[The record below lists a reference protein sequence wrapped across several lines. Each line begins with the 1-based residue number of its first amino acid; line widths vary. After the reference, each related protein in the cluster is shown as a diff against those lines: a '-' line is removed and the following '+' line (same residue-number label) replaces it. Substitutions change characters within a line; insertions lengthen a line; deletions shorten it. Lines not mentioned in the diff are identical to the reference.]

1 MSPGRRELV
10 TRVSAASATIFAL
23 LVISILPLF
32 ATAGPISY
40 GHTWGTNDNE
50 RATAVV
56 VDANGNVIIAGNQL
70 NLTTF
75 EQRGFV
81 AKFSPSGNLLWNRVF
96 PFDVNTSVDLSLA
109 AGGDVYVLGMKTTS
123 FSGPGPNGTLNNSIP
138 AAFVARISS
147 GGALVFAENITE
159 IFLPLRIAT
168 DPLTGG
174 FVVVGRGPSY
184 VNGIVGAFTATG
196 SLRWARASATSAAPV
211 SVAVD
216 GSGRSFVLLDRSNG
230 NSAVDAF
237 DSNGTLLGQI
247 VVGSYY
253 TTPVY
258 PTDLI
263 VASGGPL
270 VLGTTVNGL
279 FLSQLS
285 PSLGVSWTEVAQG
298 VGWYDY
304 PLRLV
309 GLSDGTVEVLTQ
321 SASRSNYTYAANV
334 YHVSSTGAF
343 LDGSSY
349 LSPASSQ
356 GVGPGFFLY
365 AGAAMSNGA
374 FVMAGL
380 TLGPS
385 PLTSSAVNVSSA
397 PASVS
402 WSADGLGWSAQNLT
416 LNAITGSLLDPVVPV
431 DNFSESAAY
440 QAWYGVTNSPASKIV
455 ASVTTS
461 QSSSS
466 STIVTFS
473 ASVTGGRKP
482 YSLTWSFGDGTFG
495 TGATPTH
502 TYPAAGRYLAQVTV
516 VDSQGLTGYGSTFV
530 TVTGPPVILSI
541 QQYPSPAFAGNY
553 VNFYAA
559 ALDPDGGGIASYAWI
574 WGDGSSDTTTYNS
587 AYHIYGLPGNYTM
600 TLTVTDNDQG
610 LSASTSR
617 VVTVVPRPDLPPV
630 AIFFLANRPTV
641 GSPVSFYAY
650 YSYDPDGY
658 IIAYLWSF
666 GDGSTFNSTDPFASH
681 TYTAVGNY
689 TVSLTV
695 VDNAGLTGTQNQ
707 TVSVA
712 PDLPPVAVFSWYPQ
726 IPLVN
731 ATVLSNAGYS
741 YDPDGYLVSWQWDF
755 GDGTGSGGNNSGNFT
770 GGTPYPIHVYA
781 SFGSYDVRL
790 VVTDNARLTASAN
803 HTLYVNAPPV
813 AVITPSRSVGKVGTS
828 VVFSANASHDPDD
841 RITALVWRFSDGSTA
856 SGPWVVHVFASP
868 GTYDVSL
875 LVLDAYNATGFAD
888 LSYAVILPKS
898 PVSVMAWS
906 PSRPV
911 TGQTV
916 TFDGSNSLDP
926 DGVITTYIWE
936 FGDGTVGHGR
946 TAAHN
951 YTDAGT
957 YTIELV
963 VLDEDG
969 FSNRDVQTITVLAR
983 SKGTVVAASAAI
995 PIGGA
1000 RITLTQGGAV
1010 ALETTTATDGTFS
1023 LGNTAPGT
1031 YAIRIVKDGYEP
1043 YSGTIVWDGLHGDL
1057 GVWRLTPLSVQPN
1070 GFPVEAL
1077 SMVGLAIII
1086 ATLIAVMVYVRV
1098 RKAGRGRR
1106 ET

>member
-23 LVISILPLF
+23 LMISILPLF

-184 VNGIVGAFTATG
+184 VNGIVGAFTSTG

-247 VVGSYY
+247 VIGSYY

-455 ASVTTS
+455 ASVATS

-466 STIVTFS
+466 STIVSFS

-482 YSLTWSFGDGTFG
+482 YNLTWSFGDGTFG

-617 VVTVVPRPDLPPV
+617 VVTV
-630 AIFFLANRPTV
+630 
-641 GSPVSFYAY
+641 
-650 YSYDPDGY
+650 
-658 IIAYLWSF
+658 
-666 GDGSTFNSTDPFASH
+666 
-681 TYTAVGNY
+681 
-689 TVSLTV
+689 
-695 VDNAGLTGTQNQ
+695 
-707 TVSVA
+707 
-712 PDLPPVAVFSWYPQ
+712 LPPVAVFSWYPPV
-726 IPLVN
+726 PLMN
-731 ATVLSNAGYS
+731 STVFFNAGYS
-741 YDPDGYLVSWQWDF
+741 YDPDGYIVSWRWDF
-755 GDGTGSGGNNSGNFT
+755 GDGTGSGGNSSGNFT
-770 GGTPYPIHVYA
+770 GGTPYPTHAYA
-781 SFGSYDVRL
+781 SFGSYVVTL
-790 VVTDNARLTASAN
+790 VITDNAGLTASAN

-841 RITALVWRFSDGSTA
+841 RITAFAWRFSDGSTA

-875 LVLDAYNATGFAD
+875 LVLDAYNATGFAE